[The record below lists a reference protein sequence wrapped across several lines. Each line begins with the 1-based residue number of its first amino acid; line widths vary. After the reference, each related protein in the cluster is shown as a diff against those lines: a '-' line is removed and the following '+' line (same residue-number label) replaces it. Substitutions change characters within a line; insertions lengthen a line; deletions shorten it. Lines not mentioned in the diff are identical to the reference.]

1 MHFYILLTNWRKEDP
16 AFMKKG
22 PATVLV
28 LVACVLVLA
37 VSYLSWNAKVEEAAA
52 EPANRPIKQEQP
64 AKKTG
69 DQAADP
75 ENEKPA
81 EKVAAPSGEELSS
94 LTANLP
100 ESTVEMLMSRLDAGE
115 PVQLL
120 AVGSSSF
127 EAPAN
132 QLADALDDAYGDWIE
147 TDVQTFGGTS
157 DTFLSKEVGEID
169 WGKGYDLVIYE
180 PFTLYNNG
188 LVTIED
194 EQEDALELR
203 GRVVEEVKDATF
215 FITPPQ
221 PIHQPNYYMTQIN
234 ALREFVEAKDI
245 PFIDHWNQWPGV
257 DSEEILDYVDD
268 EYEPTDKGVE
278 AWAKSLKEY
287 FIAS

>member
-1 MHFYILLTNWRKEDP
+1 
-16 AFMKKG
+16 MKKG
-22 PATVLV
+22 LITVLV
-28 LVACVLVLA
+28 LITCVLVLA
-37 VSYLSWNAKVEEAAA
+37 VSYLSWNAKVKEAGA
-52 EPANRPIKQEQP
+52 EPVNRPIKQEQP
-64 AKKTG
+64 AEKKDAQDQDSETG
-69 DQAADP
+69 KVDGP
-75 ENEKPA
+75 SVNEL
-81 EKVAAPSGEELSS
+81 ES

-100 ESTVEMLMSRLDAGE
+100 ENTIEMLMSRLDAGE

-132 QLADALDDAYGDWIE
+132 QLAEAMSNAYGDWIK

-157 DTFLSKEVGEID
+157 EAFLSDWIKEID
-169 WGKGYDLVIYE
+169 WDNGYDLVIYE

-188 LVTIED
+188 LVTIDD
-194 EQEDALELR
+194 EQQDALEFR
-203 GRVVEEVKDATF
+203 DRVLEEVDDASF

-221 PIHQPNYYMTQIN
+221 PIHEPNYYMTQIN
-234 ALREFVEAKDI
+234 NLKKFVESKDI